1 MSDIDYRKAY
11 ERQKKARERAEDILE
26 NRSRELY
33 EVNSS
38 LEKAIQKLDS
48 QKDRMVQ
55 QEKLASIGL
64 LASGI
69 AHEINNPIAFI
80 KSNLETLADYIKLL
94 NELFV
99 PFKEVGAAID
109 ENPDQLD
116 YREALMRLLVLARE
130 NDLDF
135 VIRDSLDSISDCVE
149 GTRRVEDIIRNLRE
163 FTVGDQETRELIDL
177 NVVIDDAIGLANQE
191 LKHKVRISRQ
201 FEELP
206 EIYACRGQLKQVFL
220 NLLVNA
226 VQAMDGKGELSFST
240 YRDDDGVVAEV
251 TDSGPGIE
259 PENLSRLFD
268 PFFTTKQVGSGTGLG
283 LYICHGI
290 VTKHSGEITV
300 ENVPAGGACFKI
312 RLPESMRDIR
322 R

>member
-1 MSDIDYRKAY
+1 MDSTDYKKAY

-26 NRSRELY
+26 KRSRELY
-33 EVNSS
+33 ESNSS
-38 LEKAIQKLDS
+38 LEKAVQKLDS

-80 KSNLETLADYIKLL
+80 KSNLETLTDYIKLL

-99 PFKEVGAAID
+99 PFKAVGAAID
-109 ENPDQLD
+109 DAPEEVN
-116 YREALMRLLVLARE
+116 YREALVKLLILAKE

-177 NVVIDDAIGLANQE
+177 NEVIEDAIGLANQE
-191 LKHKVRISRQ
+191 LKHKVKISRE
-201 FEELP
+201 FEDLP

-226 VQAMDGKGELSFST
+226 VQAMDGSGELLFKTS
-240 YRDDDGVVAEV
+240 RDEDGVLAQVI
-251 TDSGPGIE
+251 DNGPGVDQ
-259 PENLSRLFD
+259 ENLTRLFD
-268 PFFTTKQVGSGTGLG
+268 PFFTTKQVGAGTGLG

-290 VTKHSGEITV
+290 ITKHSGEISV
-300 ENVPAGGACFKI
+300 ENAPAGGACFSI
-312 RLPESMRDIR
+312 RLPESMRGNER
-322 R
+322 